1 MKISGLRSTAVA
13 VPSELGHVPVV
24 IVEVLTDEGL
34 FGIGEAPSPVGTA
47 TTLTIVESAEPLLV
61 GQDPLQPEILKKTL
75 YASFNLTHLHI
86 HAACWALNAID
97 MALWDLVGKVCG
109 QPLYRLWGGAFR
121 TKIPFYGSVSHELS
135 PEEAA
140 ERALDF
146 VKQGFGTV
154 YRKVGLAEERDLA
167 CLRAIREAIGPSI
180 KLRVD
185 ANQSWSAGEAIRIIR
200 RMAEYDLEFV
210 DQPVLMYNID
220 ELARVR
226 AASPVPIAAHE
237 ASWTMY
243 EALNV
248 IKRGAADVIHV
259 DPRFDAGMMGA
270 RLTAGMAEAAGLP
283 VVMHHF
289 STLGVAL
296 AAYMQIIAAC
306 PNFTYANQTGY
317 FRLQDD
323 VIAGGLL
330 PFEQGC
336 VSLPKSPGIGVTL
349 DPGKMAAGAEYYQR
363 NVQGREFSDP
373 SRAPEY
379 MMMQYR
385 RYFGH

>member
-1 MKISGLRSTAVA
+1 MKISALRSTPVA
-13 VPSELGHVPVV
+13 VPSTQGYVPVV
-24 IVEVLTDEGL
+24 IVEVFTDKGL
-34 FGIGEAPSPVGTA
+34 IGLGEAPCPTGTEA
-47 TTLTIVESAEPLLV
+47 AKTLIESARPLLL
-61 GQDPLQPEILKKTL
+61 GQDPLQPEPLKKRL
-75 YASFNLTHLHI
+75 YAAFNLTHLHI

-97 MALWDLVGKVCG
+97 MALWDVVGKACG
-109 QPLYRLWGGAFR
+109 QPLYRVWGGAFR
-121 TKIPFYGSVSHELS
+121 KRIPFYASVSHEL
-135 PEEAA
+135 PPDAAAAKAA
-140 ERALDF
+140 EYVA
-146 VKQGFGTV
+146 QGYGTI
-154 YRKVGLAEERDLA
+154 YRKVGLDEENDLA
-167 CLRAIREAIGPSI
+167 CLKAIREAIGPSV

-210 DQPVLMYNID
+210 DQPVLMYNVD

-243 EALNV
+243 EALQV

-270 RLTAGMAEAAGLP
+270 RVTAGMAEAAGLP

-296 AAYMQIIAAC
+296 CAYLHVIASC

-317 FRLQDD
+317 FRLYDD
-323 VIAGGLL
+323 VLAGGLV
-330 PFEQGC
+330 PIEGGSIA
-336 VSLPKSPGIGVTL
+336 VPEEPGIGVTL
-349 DPGKMAAGAEYYQR
+349 DADKMATYSAAYEQHVR
-363 NVQGREFSDP
+363 GREFSQP
-373 SRAPEY
+373 T
-379 MMMQYR
+379 
-385 RYFGH
+385 